1 MGYHLLRDSAICA
14 SVIVRDLGAGV
25 RVLAVVC
32 RTLTEGLND
41 NYACRKLLG
50 SLFGREFDSRHLH
63 FNKTDTVPSYFVSVA
78 RSLNR
83 WRRGKVV
90 CIRWNI
96 AAQYLI
102 LVDDCFP
109 NKFEACIIQNQQS
122 AIVSTSLALLKPAA
136 VTRLSTK

>member
-14 SVIVRDLGAGV
+14 SVIVRDLEAGV

-63 FNKTDTVPSYFVSVA
+63 GKRWTCSVFFLFIEVVKVEFLYYLCCNGSG
-78 RSLNR
+78 SLHY
-83 WRRGKVV
+83 K
-90 CIRWNI
+90 
-96 AAQYLI
+96 
-102 LVDDCFP
+102 
-109 NKFEACIIQNQQS
+109 
-122 AIVSTSLALLKPAA
+122 
-136 VTRLSTK
+136 